1 MDETPSLDT
10 PLNRVGADRF
20 YKEATLRICGTL
32 DPKTALERSFDY
44 IGKILPVDVMSIVY
58 REWDCT
64 ALRALARVDVFGGRR
79 LNDVISIPPEHRNI
93 LLNFGEYPFMLI
105 NDTSDNPVAHLWHT
119 FYNDPISSTL
129 LVPLIIDKQD
139 IGAVAL
145 HAFGKNRYTEEHAHL
160 FLQLKDPFAIA
171 ISNIRRHEEI
181 IEMKNM
187 LAREN
192 RYLREKLNEL
202 AENSIVGDSAPWRA
216 VMEMVHLVGPLDS
229 PVLLQGETGTGK
241 EVIANAIHRHSPR
254 KNGPFIKV
262 NCGALPEGVLDS
274 VLFGHEKGAF
284 TGAVSSKKGLF
295 ERADQ
300 GTLFLDEIGDMPLHV
315 QVRLLRVL
323 QTQELERVGGSA
335 VIPVNTRII
344 AACQNDLL
352 HRVRA
357 NQFRADLWYRLN
369 VFPVSIPPL
378 RDRKGDI
385 PALVRYFVKRKAY
398 TLKMANIPLV
408 RPGAMETLLAYDW
421 PGNVRELENL
431 IERSIIL
438 SRGEPL
444 EFNSIISNNKSA
456 ELKTLVLLNNN
467 LINVDVDKDD
477 AADLYVNKQNILLHK
492 PKKNSVPIGLDDKIK
507 SHIENILE
515 MTGGKIHGPGGAA
528 EVLGVN
534 ANTLR
539 SRMKKLG
546 IAYKKRDKSFLKRRK
561 SMN

>member
-1 MDETPSLDT
+1 MNKISSLDN
-10 PLNRVGADRF
+10 PIIRVNADRF

-32 DPKTALERSFDY
+32 DSKTALERAFDY
-44 IGKILPVDVMSIVY
+44 IGSILPVDVMSIVH

-64 ALRALARVDVFGGRR
+64 ALRALARVDVFGSKR
-79 LNDVISIPPEHRNI
+79 LNDVISIPYQHRN
-93 LLNFGEYPFMLI
+93 LLRQLGDDPFLLI
-105 NDTSDNPVAHLWHT
+105 NDTSANPVSDLWHS
-119 FYNDPISSTL
+119 FYKDPISSTL
-129 LVPLIIDKQD
+129 LLPLIIDKQD

-145 HAFGKNRYTEEHAHL
+145 HAFGKNKYTEEHAHL

-192 RYLREKLNEL
+192 RYLREKLNEF
-202 AENSIVGDSAPWRA
+202 AENSIIGDSAPWRA

-229 PVLLQGETGTGK
+229 PVLLLGETGTGK
-241 EVIANAIHRHSPR
+241 EVVANAIHRHSAR
-254 KNGPFIKV
+254 KGGPFIKV

-284 TGAVSSKKGLF
+284 TGAISSKKGLF

-323 QTQELERVGGSA
+323 QTKELERVGGTT

-352 HRVRA
+352 HSVSA

-369 VFPVSIPPL
+369 VFPISIPPL

-385 PALVRYFVKRKAY
+385 PALVRHFLKAKACA
-398 TLKMANIPLV
+398 LNLVNIPTV
-408 RPGAMETLLAYDW
+408 MPGAMDVLLSYDW

-438 SRGEPL
+438 SRGKPL
-444 EFNSIISNNKSA
+444 EFTSILKNMNLSEFTPSNNAKD
-456 ELKTLVLLNNN
+456 N
-467 LINVDVDKDD
+467 LEYVGFDINDSVDRHINSVD
-477 AADLYVNKQNILLHK
+477 LPPYK
-492 PKKNSVPIGLDDKIK
+492 PKIDDIPLGYDDNVKN
-507 SHIENILE
+507 HIEIILE
-515 MTGGKIHGPGGAA
+515 MTHGKIHGPGGAA
-528 EVLGVN
+528 EVLAIN

-539 SRMKKLG
+539 SKMKKLG
-546 IAYKKRDKSFLKRRK
+546 IAYKKR
-561 SMN
+561 

>member
-1 MDETPSLDT
+1 M
-10 PLNRVGADRF
+10 
-20 YKEATLRICGTL
+20 
-32 DPKTALERSFDY
+32 
-44 IGKILPVDVMSIVY
+44 
-58 REWDCT
+58 
-64 ALRALARVDVFGGRR
+64 R
-79 LNDVISIPPEHRNI
+79 LGDD
-93 LLNFGEYPFMLI
+93 PFMLI
-105 NDTSDNPVAHLWHT
+105 NDTSENPVSHLWHT

-129 LVPLIIDKQD
+129 LLPLIMDKQD

-160 FLQLKDPFAIA
+160 FLQLKDPFTIA

-181 IEMKNM
+181 VEMKNM

-192 RYLREKLNEL
+192 RYLREKLNEF

-352 HRVRA
+352 HNVRA

-385 PALVRYFVKRKAY
+385 PALVRHFVIRKAY

-444 EFNSIISNNKSA
+444 EFNSIISNNKFA
-456 ELKTLVLLNNN
+456 ELKTIALSQNNHV
-467 LINVDVDKDD
+467 NVDIDKDD
-477 AADLYVNKQNILLHK
+477 AAYLYVNKQNILFQK
-492 PKKNSVPIGLDDKIK
+492 PKKTSVPIALDDNIK

-515 MTGGKIHGPGGAA
+515 MTRGKIHGPGGAA

-546 IAYKKRDKSFLKRRK
+546 IAYKKRDKSFLKRPK
-561 SMN
+561 SVK